1 MSDWKE
7 YIIIIISVAT
17 LFVAIATYVIARRSY
32 TNAKEGEKR
41 NIMTQISSKEAQ
53 AEAINSALRRGMYDN
68 GMVRTMMTQKSMLEA
83 EIKQLKQQLKD
94 YDRVER
100 I

>member
-1 MSDWKE
+1 MSEWKE

-17 LFVAIATYVIARRSY
+17 LIVAIAAYVVARRSY
-32 TNAKEGEKR
+32 KYTKESEKR
-41 NIMTQISSKEAQ
+41 NILNKIASKEAQ
-53 AEAINSALRRGMYDN
+53 LESFKGNLKYTADDYVKTKA
-68 GMVRTMMTQKSMLEA
+68 VMLEA
-83 EIKQLKQQLKD
+83 EIEQLKQQLED

>member
-17 LFVAIATYVIARRSY
+17 LVVAIVAYVVAKRSY
-32 TNAKEGEKR
+32 KYAKEGEKR

-68 GMVRTMMTQKSMLEA
+68 GMARTMMT
-83 EIKQLKQQLKD
+83 
-94 YDRVER
+94 
-100 I
+100 

>member
-17 LFVAIATYVIARRSY
+17 LVVAIAAYVVARRSY
-32 TNAKEGEKR
+32 KYVKESEKR
-41 NIMTQISSKEAQ
+41 NILNQIASKEAQ
-53 AEAINSALRRGMYDN
+53 AEAIDNAIRRGMYDN

-83 EIKQLKQQLKD
+83 EIEQLKQQLKE
-94 YDRVER
+94 YE
-100 I
+100 

>member
-53 AEAINSALRRGMYDN
+53 AETIHNSLGM
-68 GMVRTMMTQKSMLEA
+68 GMVDGGMIATMITQKNMLEA
-83 EIKQLKQQLKD
+83 EIKQLKEQLGK
-94 YDRVER
+94 
-100 I
+100 

>member
-17 LFVAIATYVIARRSY
+17 LVVAIAAYVVAKRSY
-32 TNAKEGEKR
+32 KYAKDSEKR

-83 EIKQLKQQLKD
+83 EIEQLKQQLKD

>member
-17 LFVAIATYVIARRSY
+17 LFVAIAAYVVARRSHKY
-32 TNAKEGEKR
+32 AKESEKKR
-41 NIMTQISSKEAQ
+41 LKNLIARKEAQ
-53 AEAINSALRRGMYDN
+53 LESFKGNLKYTADDYVKTKA
-68 GMVRTMMTQKSMLEA
+68 VMLEA
-83 EIKQLKQQLKD
+83 EIEQLKQQLKE
-94 YDRVER
+94 YERVER

>member
-17 LFVAIATYVIARRSY
+17 LIVAIAAYVVARRSY
-32 TNAKEGEKR
+32 KYAKESEKR
-41 NIMTQISSKEAQ
+41 NISNKIASKEAQ
-53 AEAINSALRRGMYDN
+53 LESFKGNLKYTADDYVKTKA
-68 GMVRTMMTQKSMLEA
+68 VMLEA
-83 EIKQLKQQLKD
+83 EIEQLKQQLKD

>member
-17 LFVAIATYVIARRSY
+17 LIVAIATYVVARRSY
-32 TNAKEGEKR
+32 KNAKESEKR
-41 NIMTQISSKEAQ
+41 NILNQIASKEAQ
-53 AEAINSALRRGMYDN
+53 AEAIDNAIRRGMYDN
-68 GMVRTMMTQKSMLEA
+68 GMVRTLMTNKSRLDA
-83 EIKQLKQQLKD
+83 EVKQLKEQLKD
-94 YDRVER
+94 ERVER

>member
-17 LFVAIATYVIARRSY
+17 LIVAIAAYVVARRSY
-32 TNAKEGEKR
+32 KYAKESEKR
-41 NIMTQISSKEAQ
+41 NILNQIASKEAQ
-53 AEAINSALRRGMYDN
+53 AEAIDNAIRRGMYDN

-83 EIKQLKQQLKD
+83 EIEQLKQQLKE
-94 YDRVER
+94 YE
-100 I
+100 